1 MATATKRK
9 LSTADERRETLV
21 QAASKVFAERGYHG
35 TPTMEIARE
44 AGISQAYLFRLFPTK
59 AELFGA
65 VGERCLARL
74 RDTFA
79 EAARA
84 AKARGEPALPAMG
97 AAYRELIQ
105 DREILLNQLH
115 AHTAAASDPAIRKVM
130 RRGWAG
136 LYALVTEASGESPE
150 EIRRFFSAGM
160 LMNVLVALDAA
171 DLDAEWAVALRKP
184 PDS

>member
-9 LSTADERRETLV
+9 LSTADERRETLIE
-21 QAASKVFAERGYHG
+21 AASRVFAERGYHG

-65 VGERCLARL
+65 VCERCLALL
-74 RDTFA
+74 RDAFA

-97 AAYRELIQ
+97 AAYHELIQ

-130 RRGWAG
+130 RRGWAD